1 MDNKGKKVRE
11 LIFFLLYISGF
22 VFLCSRLVVHQPAYI
37 FWDTM
42 LCPPDEMDRYLIPR
56 FIFEHGR
63 LPFGWEDEVGISG
76 YGGSYAYLPGLS
88 YIFMGWAI
96 KFMSLFTELETRYIF
111 AARMVNLLM
120 GVVSASFVWMLAK
133 RLFKDRP
140 AAKLLPVMFMYLP
153 QMLFIFSYVNL
164 DACGMMS
171 IVIMAYFLLAMG
183 QDGVNW
189 RNCVGFS
196 IGAVCCLLSYYNC
209 YAFLPGS
216 AIYFVYLFT
225 EKKDGRLKLRFKEMM
240 IYGCL
245 ILFICFVGAGW
256 WFLRSA
262 AVNNGDFL
270 GLASLKAQQL
280 KDRAQA
286 GLVIEPAPLEKGVG
300 FFEFLATPGLFFWLF
315 ISFVADYG
323 ATILHTTK
331 PYYMVFAAV
340 YAAGLIALAAV
351 KIRSLIKKKNTDT
364 SQGQASAD
372 KGSADSASADKGS
385 ADPVAADKEIADP
398 AAGRKSAYSLMLL
411 CGVILN
417 FCLWL
422 FYAYAMDFQ
431 RQGRYVLPSALAL
444 FIWVCSGYDRIS
456 LPEKY
461 KKFEKFKAPA
471 VYAILALLLV
481 LCLYFIFTKALPAY
495 GDFSLLG

>member
-1 MDNKGKKVRE
+1 MDNKGKKIRE
-11 LIFFLLYISGF
+11 LIFFLLYLSGF
-22 VFLCSRLVVHQPAYI
+22 VFLCSRLVMHQPAYI
-37 FWDTM
+37 FWETM

-63 LPFGWEDEVGISG
+63 LPFGWEPEVGISG

-88 YIFMGWAI
+88 YILMAGAI
-96 KFMSLFTELETRYIF
+96 KLVSYFSQLESSYIL
-111 AARMVNLLM
+111 AARSVNLLM
-120 GVVSASFVWMLAK
+120 GVTSACFVWALGK

-140 AAKLLPVMFMYLP
+140 AGKLLPVMFMYLP

-164 DACGMMS
+164 DACGIMS
-171 IVIMAYFLLAMG
+171 IVIMSYFLLAMG

-196 IGAVCCLLSYYNC
+196 IGAVCCILSYYNC

-216 AIYFVYLFT
+216 ALYFIYLFI
-225 EKKDGRLKLRFKEMM
+225 EKKDGKYRLKFKEMM
-240 IYGCL
+240 IYGGL
-245 ILFICFVGAGW
+245 ILLICFAGASW
-256 WFLRSA
+256 WFIRSA

-280 KDRAQA
+280 KDRARV
-286 GLVIEPAPLEKGVG
+286 GLVIEPSPMEKGQS

-331 PYYMVFAAV
+331 PYYMIYGFVFAAGIV
-340 YAAGLIALAAV
+340 ALVISFIMSRAR
-351 KIRSLIKKKNTDT
+351 KET
-364 SQGQASAD
+364 AD
-372 KGSADSASADKGS
+372 KRS
-385 ADPVAADKEIADP
+385 I
-398 AAGRKSAYSLMLL
+398 AYSLMLL

-417 FCLWL
+417 FGLWM

-431 RQGRYVLPSALAL
+431 RQGRYVLPSALAF
-444 FIWVCSGYDRIS
+444 FIWICSGYDRIQ
-456 LPEKY
+456 LPEKL
-461 KKFEKFKAPA
+461 KKYEKFRNP
-471 VYAILALLLV
+471 VIIAILALLV
-481 LCLYFIFTKALPAY
+481 ILCLYFIFMMAMPAY
-495 GDFSLLG
+495 DGFSLLG